1 MYDCAGFA
9 LLRSRVLHAD
19 WAVLRADFRG
29 NRPSQSNNQICVTL
43 GFRPNVD
50 TLRPPQVPRHDPR
63 TGGQPAGLPSPGQ
76 PPGHRLDLT
85 LRHLYGPR
93 FERANPGRLLPVVD
107 RVKGNLV
114 PAAFSASPVETP
126 DPSQRRPL
134 RGHSRKALPADL
146 CAARRLTLLS
156 ACARRSDDTEAF

>member
-1 MYDCAGFA
+1 
-9 LLRSRVLHAD
+9 
-19 WAVLRADFRG
+19 
-29 NRPSQSNNQICVTL
+29 
-43 GFRPNVD
+43 
-50 TLRPPQVPRHDPR
+50 
-63 TGGQPAGLPSPGQ
+63 
-76 PPGHRLDLT
+76 
-85 LRHLYGPR
+85 

-156 ACARRSDDTEAF
+156 ACARRSDDTEAFLAGFGRSDRSTLPGGLWLARTAGPRTMSRDRHCWFVVPCPRVRIPKA